1 MLLKTIDGLINN
13 RIAEQPQVDH
23 VAIHAPKL
31 TSETARINWNEPVE
45 KIHNLIRGLSPYPA
59 AFTLLNDKVFKI
71 YRSEFKDV
79 KPLKAPGE
87 FETDNKSY
95 LRFAGSDGYI
105 YAKNVQAEG
114 KKRMDVA
121 EFLRGFR

>member
-1 MLLKTIDGLINN
+1 LNT
-13 RIAEQPQVDH
+13 
-23 VAIHAPKL
+23 
-31 TSETARINWNEPVE
+31 ETARINWNEPVE

-59 AFTLLNDKVFKI
+59 AFTALRGKGFKI
-71 YRSEFKDV
+71 YKSEFKHV
-79 KPLKAPGE
+79 KPVVAAGE
-87 FETDNKSY
+87 FETDNKTY

-114 KKRMDVA
+114 KKRMDIL